1 MRKLYCL
8 VVVPVLYA
16 LPGRAQTF
24 EPLTPVQTIELP
36 DVPEGPYTDHLCVD
50 TKGHRL
56 FTTMQAQKAV
66 AVVDLD
72 SGKVLRNIPVGNP
85 HSCAYRSDLE
95 QLYVADGD
103 PTQPGLK
110 VFSTRDYHLVK
121 AIGLEK
127 RSDSMVYDPGSKY
140 LYIVN
145 GGAGGKL
152 DYSLISII
160 NTTTS
165 ERVGDVKVASE
176 VLEDMDIGPSGS
188 RLYITEE
195 DANKVVVVDPQ
206 KRTVLETWPI
216 TKGSTP
222 VATAVDE
229 AHHRLF
235 VACRTTDL
243 HGVIVVM
250 DSDTGREL
258 KALPIGG
265 WLDYMVFD
273 AKNGR
278 IYGVC
283 GVGDIYVYQ
292 QLAPDAYVLL
302 GKAETAL
309 MAKTGLLV
317 PEFHRFYAAVPMMAW
332 KPARILVFEVE

>member
-1 MRKLYCL
+1 MKKLCFL
-8 VVVPVLYA
+8 FVAAVLSA
-16 LPGRAQTF
+16 VPGRGQKV
-24 EPLTPVQTIELP
+24 EPLILLQTIELP
-36 DVPEGPYTDHLCVD
+36 EVPEGPYTDHLCVD

-66 AVVDLD
+66 VVVSLD
-72 SGKVLRNIPVGNP
+72 SGKVLQNIPVGNP

-103 PTQPGLK
+103 PAQPGVK
-110 VFSTRDYHLVK
+110 IFSTRDYQLVK

-127 RSDSMVYDPGSKY
+127 RSDSMVYDANSKY
-140 LYIVN
+140 LYVVN

-176 VLEDMDIGPSGS
+176 VLEDMDIDPSGS

-195 DANKVVVVDPQ
+195 DANKVVVVDPK

-235 VACRTTDL
+235 VACRSSDL

-250 DSDTGREL
+250 DAKTGKEL
-258 KALPIGG
+258 NALPIDG
-265 WLDYMVFD
+265 WLDYLVFD
-273 AKNGR
+273 AKSGR
-278 IYGVC
+278 IYAVC
-283 GVGDIYVYQ
+283 GLGHVYVYQ
-292 QLAPDAYVLL
+292 QRAADSYTLL
-302 GKAETAL
+302 EKAETAL
-309 MAKTGLLV
+309 LAKTGLLV
-317 PEFHRFYAAVPMMAW
+317 PELDRFYVAVPMMAW
-332 KPARILVFEVE
+332 KPARILVFQVK